1 MEIIF
6 NDISETFGH
15 GVIAEITD
23 SADNQL
29 AIVINYAILVL
40 KNYERCKNNKTARFV

>member
-1 MEIIF
+1 MLMKID
-6 NDISETFGH
+6 N
-15 GVIAEITD
+15 TD